1 MEVKSLLLTR
11 HILVNAGVDILEMV
25 FYVPKSQIAK
35 NCVVMKSCS
44 KELYKLKKN
53 FVDAIV
59 LTVRLQLQQQLQ

>member
-1 MEVKSLLLTR
+1 MEVKIFLITR
-11 HILVNAGVDILEMV
+11 LMLVNVGMDILAMV
-25 FYVPKSQIAK
+25 SYVPKSQIAM